1 MTDDRLNLRVGA
13 FVLIALGA
21 AVAVVLGMEGK
32 HFTSG
37 QRLHVR
43 MEQAGALKEGH
54 KVKVSGRTIG
64 SVDSIRLV
72 PCDDGEAGTRC
83 VMVDLWIENR
93 SAWLLREGSIFFINQ
108 QYLLGEPY
116 LEVGPAGLPG
126 EPLPEP
132 GPPLPDGAVVR
143 GIDPPRLDR
152 LMQKSYE
159 NLVAVTD
166 LFRDGIP
173 ETKEL
178 FAQIDILQT
187 TLAAADP
194 EPGAA
199 AESWASQGRLYGELV
214 ATGLWWEQSGATGA
228 RLSTTWRSAQ
238 ATIARAR
245 RELAALGVKL
255 DALSAA
261 LAPLGDRLD
270 PARFARASAALDK
283 GRAIA
288 AKLDHV
294 LATAEELIALVES
307 GQGTLGAF
315 LQDREVADEIKHMTK
330 LMKSQPWRALGN
342 RRNRDV
348 KGPIVP

>member
-1 MTDDRLNLRVGA
+1 MNDDRLNLRVGG
-13 FVLIALGA
+13 FVLIALAA
-21 AVAVVLGMEGK
+21 AVAAVLGMEGR
-32 HFTSG
+32 HVSSG
-37 QRLHVR
+37 LRVHVK
-43 MEQAGALKEGH
+43 MERAGALKEGH

-64 SVDSIRLV
+64 SVESIRLA
-72 PCDDGEAGTRC
+72 PCDEGSERC
-83 VMVDLWIENR
+83 VIVDLWIER
-93 SAWLLREGSIFFINQ
+93 DSAWLLRQDSVFFINQ

-116 LEVGPAGLPG
+116 LEVGPASLPG
-126 EPLPEP
+126 RPLPEP
-132 GPPLPDGAVVR
+132 GPQLADGATVR
-143 GIDPPRLDR
+143 GVDPPRLDR

-166 LFRDGIP
+166 FFRDDLP
-173 ETKEL
+173 EAQEL
-178 FAQIDILQT
+178 FAQISILQA
-187 TLAAADP
+187 TLAATDP

-199 AESWASQGRLYGELV
+199 AASWGSQVNLYHELV
-214 ATGLWWEQSGATGA
+214 AAGAWWEQSGVTGA
-228 RLSTTWRSAQ
+228 RVSATSDSAR

-245 RELAALGVKL
+245 RELALLGRKL

-270 PARFARASAALDK
+270 AARFARASAALDK

-294 LATAEELIALVES
+294 LATTDELIAMLQT
-307 GQGTLGAF
+307 GRGTLGAF

-330 LMKSQPWRALGN
+330 LMKSQPWRAVGN